1 MRNIRKY
8 LQTLLLAIALYCAPA
23 FAINFAERADDVF
36 DDEFFPGILCDVC
49 RDPQEHPEDFAAL
62 AFNAYF
68 GDDPWMWGWQLG
80 IPFRIYNL
88 NLDWVAVWF
97 EGVLFDAP
105 TLLPNLMDIRL
116 RLQNGVVITMTVLQD
131 GPDML
136 IGERNPEAGS
146 FADGAGGGSEGD
158 DGYEEPEEQPDIET
172 DAGDRIGIVEI
183 IDPDD
188 AGGFFDWEKEL

>member
-1 MRNIRKY
+1 MRSFRKY
-8 LQTLLLAIALYCAPA
+8 LQALLLAIALQCAPA
-23 FAINFAERADDVF
+23 LAVNFEERANDVF
-36 DDEFFPGILCDVC
+36 DDGFFPGILCDVC
-49 RDPQEHPEDFAAL
+49 RDPQEHPEDFVAL

-68 GDDPWMWGWQLG
+68 GDQPWMWDWQLG

-88 NLDWVAVWF
+88 NQDWVVVWF

-136 IGERNPEAGS
+136 IGERNPESGVPAG
-146 FADGAGGGSEGD
+146 GAGGGGEAD
-158 DGYEEPEEQPDIET
+158 DSYEEPEEQPDIET
-172 DAGDRIGIVEI
+172 GAGYRIGIVEI

-188 AGGFFDWEKEL
+188 AGRFIDWEREL